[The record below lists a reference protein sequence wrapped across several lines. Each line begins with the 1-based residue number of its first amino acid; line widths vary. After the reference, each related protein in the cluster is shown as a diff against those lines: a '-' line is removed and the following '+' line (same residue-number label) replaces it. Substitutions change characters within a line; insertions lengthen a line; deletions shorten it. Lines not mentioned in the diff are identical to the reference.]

1 MTCVG
6 VYEKEKDVRLV
17 IGVGRDFGGYVW
29 TLEEI
34 RDEKGQ
40 NYNAVAGIL
49 LVEKG
54 RQYYHRLNRK
64 SALILPVR
72 KTP

>member
-1 MTCVG
+1 M
-6 VYEKEKDVRLV
+6 
-17 IGVGRDFGGYVW
+17 
-29 TLEEI
+29 
-34 RDEKGQ
+34 KGQ

-49 LVEKG
+49 LVEKDG
-54 RQYYHRLNRK
+54 NIITRLKRK